1 MNKKTAKKLYDYYTN
16 RIDQIIKAQDAL
28 MNGGVKSYT
37 IGNEQITRFD
47 LSQLSREL
55 DEAVEK
61 QSYYNA
67 ILHGKPTRAMVG
79 IVPTD
84 K

>member
-1 MNKKTAKKLYDYYTN
+1 MNKETVKKLYDYYTN